1 MTKRKALGE
10 AQWLSAGSTYALLC
24 ELTQH
29 QRVARNSAGRRRL
42 RLFACSCCRRFWHLF
57 ADQHARQAVEV
68 AERFAD
74 GQARLDELVAA
85 ERSAGDA
92 ERRAM
97 SRILELTGGR
107 GSHGPLPPDLE
118 EAQHARGTAAAAVAA
133 AARAGLAVA
142 AERAALQCVMV
153 AATGRDRWED
163 GRPVQLAVDALQCD
177 LLRDIFG
184 NPFQPATLDS
194 AWLTWNDAAVV
205 RLAHAAYEERHLPAG
220 TLDSGRL
227 AVLADALEEAGCA
240 DADILDHLRGPGTH
254 VRGCWPIDLCLGKS

>member
-1 MTKRKALGE
+1 MIEAEWLACTDPKPMLVLVRGKVSERK
-10 AQWLSAGSTYALLC
+10 
-24 ELTQH
+24 
-29 QRVARNSAGRRRL
+29 L
-42 RLFACSCCRRFWHLF
+42 RLFAAACCRNIWDLLR
-57 ADQHARQAVEV
+57 DKRCRQAVEV

-74 GQARLDELVAA
+74 GQARLDELAAA

-107 GSHGPLPPDLE
+107 GWHGPLPPDLE

-184 NPFQPATLDS
+184 NPFHPATLDS

-205 RLAHAAYEERHLPAG
+205 RLAHAAYEERHLPEG
-220 TLDSGRL
+220 SLDNSRL

>member
-29 QRVARNSAGRRRL
+29 QRAARNSAGRRRL

-92 ERRAM
+92 ERRAIN
-97 SRILELTGGR
+97 RILELTGGR
-107 GSHGPLPPDLE
+107 AWLGPLPPDLE
-118 EAQHARGTAAAAVAA
+118 EAQHARGTAAAAAVA
-133 AARAGLAVA
+133 AARAGLGVA
-142 AERAALQCVMV
+142 AERAALQCLL
-153 AATGRDRWED
+153 AASAGRDRWED
-163 GRPVQLAVDALQCD
+163 GRPVQHAVEAMQCD

-184 NPFQPATLDS
+184 NPFHPSTLDS

-205 RLAHAAYEERHLPAG
+205 RLAQTAYEDRQLPAG
-220 TLDSGRL
+220 TLDNCRL
-227 AVLADALEEAGCA
+227 AVLADALEEAGCT
-240 DADILDHLRGPGTH
+240 DADILGHLRGPGPH
-254 VRGCWPIDLCLGKS
+254 VRGCWPVDLCLGNS